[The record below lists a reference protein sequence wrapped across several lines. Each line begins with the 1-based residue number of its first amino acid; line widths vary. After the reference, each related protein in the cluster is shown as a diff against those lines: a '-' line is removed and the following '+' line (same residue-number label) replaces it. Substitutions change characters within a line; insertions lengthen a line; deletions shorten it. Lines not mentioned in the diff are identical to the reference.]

1 MSRLSSNAVFTLRDL
16 NRQPA
21 KVLEAV
27 RKFGCAEIRTRSGEV
42 FTMSAQPKPANG
54 RAAKRFP
61 NFAARW
67 KKLRELGHVPPTS
80 SQNERIDRIVAGDE

>member
-1 MSRLSSNAVFTLRDL
+1 MSNLSPNAVFTLRDL
-16 NRQPA
+16 NRRPA

-42 FTMSAQPKPANG
+42 FTMSALPKPAND

-61 NFAARW
+61 DFSARW
-67 KKLRELGHVPPTS
+67 KKLRELGHAPPS
-80 SQNERIDRIVAGDE
+80 YSQNERIDRIIAGEE

>member
-1 MSRLSSNAVFTLRDL
+1 MSHLSPNAVFTLRDL
-16 NRQPA
+16 NHQPA

-42 FTMSAQPKPANG
+42 FTMWAQPEPGDSA
-54 RAAKRFP
+54 AAKRFP
-61 NFAARW
+61 DFSARW

-80 SQNERIDRIVAGDE
+80 SENERIDRIIAGQE